1 MVAVDVVDV
10 DDDADGHEF
19 SAGLVAVHDVSAAH
33 DVRAIDD
40 DDDDDDDGDDDDGD
54 DDETDPVAVDVAVVF
69 SDRTSVAPHATT

>member
-33 DVRAIDD
+33 DVRAIDAED
-40 DDDDDDDGDDDDGD
+40 DDDDDD
-54 DDETDPVAVDVAVVF
+54 DDETDPVAVDVAVVL
-69 SDRTSVAPHATT
+69 SDRTSVAPHAAT

>member
-40 DDDDDDDGDDDDGD
+40 DDDDDDD
-54 DDETDPVAVDVAVVF
+54 ETDPVAVDVAVVL

>member
-40 DDDDDDDGDDDDGD
+40 DDDDD
-54 DDETDPVAVDVAVVF
+54 ETDPVAVDVAVVL

>member
-1 MVAVDVVDV
+1 MVAVDVVVVDV

-40 DDDDDDDGDDDDGD
+40 DDDDDD
-54 DDETDPVAVDVAVVF
+54 ETDPVAVDVAVVL